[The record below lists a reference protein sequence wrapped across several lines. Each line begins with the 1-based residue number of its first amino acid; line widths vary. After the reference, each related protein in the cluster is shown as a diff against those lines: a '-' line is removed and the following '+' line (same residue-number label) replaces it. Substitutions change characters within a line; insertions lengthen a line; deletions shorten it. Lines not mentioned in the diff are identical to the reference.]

1 MYKKL
6 LSELFKEGVIK
17 LYEENGAEGS
27 EDVEKKDVPP
37 IKFPS
42 WFINENM
49 WGKNLKTRDRTLIT
63 KIGGAISGE
72 NTPLG
77 RAEALQNFLINVD
90 EVKKD
95 IPMQQALANLMFLDI
110 FASIVHQFN
119 AAVAGFL
126 FEALFAGIFEGEQIE
141 AKKGGGK
148 YGTIDVML
156 KTADGTKGYSFKL
169 LGQTGGIKG
178 SFRDLIAGIEEHGA
192 ETYLVVLKKGEAG
205 SKLELDFWEF
215 EIRPDNWFD
224 WIGHS
229 MLEETGKGTG
239 AYQEK
244 MQYVIKA
251 APVNEKGERIGF
263 KPEQINDEFL
273 KQEMVIANKPGC
285 KFCSQPAQAA
295 VHNKTQVWDTAPV
308 ANYIVPVEGQENQ
321 YTVVPPK
328 GNRTF
333 IFNGEGKQVKG
344 PLVAGQTYYFN
355 AVVKKYPVRIAKFG
369 KAGAGLYRE
378 LIDDKY
384 GLKEEFEDAHKTPEY
399 PLGMPF
405 IDYVNTGEYKKD
417 PEDFFKWIKRLQ
429 TAAGEAPAVETKEEE
444 PSPEPQHEARNVS
457 RWEKLCESFFKEDA
471 NTLTEAKGKETKV
484 TAGQFD
490 IDQNFMIRSGLA
502 NQQYGGKPVT
512 LTLDRKLLTVAAKGY
527 TSVISQQVFDIFN
540 SLSELIKDINL
551 FYLSKNVNERNSAGE
566 DAGEQAGE
574 LKKNTDEHIVA
585 SVKQSSSEEGV
596 ALVEETE
603 SRRPLNLDKLINE
616 ALKDIFA

>member
-6 LSELFKEGVIK
+6 LSELFKEGIIK
-17 LYEENGAEGS
+17 LYEENGE
-27 EDVEKKDVPP
+27 EDTEKKDVPP

-77 RAEALQNFLINVD
+77 RAEALQNFLTKVD

-192 ETYLVVLKKGEAG
+192 ETYLVVIKRGESG

-229 MLEETGKGTG
+229 MLEETGKDTG

-273 KQEMVIANKPGC
+273 KQEMVITNKGSC
-285 KFCSQPAQAA
+285 KFCVRAA
-295 VHNKTQVWDTAPV
+295 WEAGIHNKTQVWAMVPV
-308 ANYIVPVEGQENQ
+308 ANYIVPGEQEGQ
-321 YTVVPPK
+321 YVVKAAP
-328 GNRTF
+328 GRQHTF
-333 IFNGEGKQVKG
+333 IFNGEGKQIKG

-378 LIDDKY
+378 LIDDQY
-384 GLKEEFEDAHKTPEY
+384 GLKQEFEDAHKTDEY

-417 PEDFFKWIKRLQ
+417 PKDFFKWIKRLQ
-429 TAAGEAPAVETKEEE
+429 TASGEATAVKAKEGE
-444 PSPEPQHEARNVS
+444 PSPEPQHES
-457 RWEKLCESFFKEDA
+457 RKLPRWQKLCESFFKEEA
-471 NTLTEAKGKETKV
+471 STLLEAKGKETKV

-502 NQQYGGKPVT
+502 NPQYGGKPVT
-512 LTLDRKLLTVAAKGY
+512 LTLDRKLLTAAAKGY
-527 TSVISQQVFDIFN
+527 TGVISQQVFDIFN

-551 FYLSKNVNERNSAGE
+551 FYLSKNVSERNNAGE

-585 SVKQSSSEEGV
+585 SVKQSSSEEEV
-596 ALVEETE
+596 DLDEKTE
-603 SRRPLNLDKLINE
+603 SRRPLNLDKLISE

>member
-1 MYKKL
+1 MYKEL
-6 LSELFKEGVIK
+6 FSELFKEGIIK
-17 LYEENGAEGS
+17 LYEENGEEGG
-27 EDVEKKDVPP
+27 EGTEKKDVPP

-148 YGTIDVML
+148 AGTIDVML
-156 KTADGTKGYSFKL
+156 KTADGEKGYSFKL
-169 LGQTGGIKG
+169 LGAGVKGIKG
-178 SFRDLIAGIEEHGA
+178 SFTDLITGIEHHGA
-192 ETYLVVLKKGEAG
+192 ETYLVVIKRGETG

-224 WIGHS
+224 WIGHP
-229 MLEETGKGTG
+229 MLEETGKDTG

-244 MQYVIKA
+244 MQYVVKA
-251 APVNEKGERIGF
+251 APVDTEGDTTGF

-273 KQEMVIANKPGC
+273 KQAMVKGPGPLLLEP
-285 KFCSQPAQAA
+285 K
-295 VHNKTQVWDTAPV
+295 VINKTKTWEEVPV
-308 ANYIVPVEGQENQ
+308 ATYIAPIEGQEGK
-321 YTVVPPK
+321 YAASPSK
-328 GNRTF
+328 GRLTF
-333 IFNGEGKQVKG
+333 IFNGEGKQVRG
-344 PLVAGQTYYFN
+344 PLEDGQTYYFN
-355 AVVKKYPVRIAKFG
+355 KVVDKYPVRIAKFG
-369 KAGAGLYRE
+369 KTGSGLYRE
-378 LIDDKY
+378 LIDDNFA
-384 GLKEEFEDAHKTPEY
+384 LKKKFEAAK
-399 PLGMPF
+399 GMTF
-405 IDYVNTGEYKKD
+405 IEYVNTGAYKKD
-417 PEDFFKWIKRLQ
+417 TAEEFFHWIKQLR
-429 TAAGEAPAVETKEEE
+429 TVSDETSDVETKEDKQGA
-444 PSPEPQHEARNVS
+444 EPQNESRNVS
-457 RWEKLCESFFKEDA
+457 RWHRLCESFFKEEA
-471 NTLTEAKGKETKV
+471 NTLTEAKGEEPKV

-490 IDQNFMIRSGLA
+490 IDPNFMIRSGLA
-502 NQQYGGKPVT
+502 NPQYGGKPVT
-512 LTLDRKLLTVAAKGY
+512 LTLDRKLLMAAAKGY

-551 FYLSKNVNERNSAGE
+551 FYLSKNVSERNNAGE
-566 DAGEQAGE
+566 DAGKEAEE

-585 SVKQSSSEEGV
+585 SVKQSPADG
-596 ALVEETE
+596 ALIENAQQTFT
-603 SRRPLNLDKLINE
+603 NNFDKLINE
-616 ALKDIFA
+616 ALKDIFS